1 VGLIGRTLA
10 LLATA
15 LAFGASAQAAEVTG
29 LRFRIVTADQ
39 SQLTQR
45 IQADLQRRMLQVYGG
60 LRVAQANGARR
71 HIVVAIGPAALRQVL
86 ARPCDCVVIGAYTS
100 SQAWQA
106 MATSM
111 PSARLLS
118 VTNIFAEP
126 APADQLRLVSLLF
139 KSKPVRVAALLSHDT
154 QYLRPVLA
162 EVDDVR
168 TYTPG
173 EDVTRLLGSM
183 SQARVLLAVPDQAV
197 YTAENI
203 RNILLSTYRLN
214 QAVIGFSA
222 DMVRAGA
229 LASTYS
235 DVDHINAHIADLA
248 AEYLDNGEL
257 AAPQFP
263 RYFSTTVNEGVA
275 RSLDVPLS
283 AIVRRFS
290 QQPLKRP

>member
-1 VGLIGRTLA
+1 MEA
-10 LLATA
+10 
-15 LAFGASAQAAEVTG
+15 
-29 LRFRIVTADQ
+29 
-39 SQLTQR
+39 
-45 IQADLQRRMLQVYGG
+45 
-60 LRVAQANGARR
+60 
-71 HIVVAIGPAALRQVL
+71 
-86 ARPCDCVVIGAYTS
+86 
-100 SQAWQA
+100 
-106 MATSM
+106 
-111 PSARLLS
+111 
-118 VTNIFAEP
+118 
-126 APADQLRLVSLLF
+126 
-139 KSKPVRVAALLSHDT
+139 
-154 QYLRPVLA
+154 
-162 EVDDVR
+162 
-168 TYTPG
+168 
-173 EDVTRLLGSM
+173 
-183 SQARVLLAVPDQAV
+183 QARVLLAVPDQAV